1 MSSSVDDD
9 SYQVRD
15 ANRQRCRRRQ
25 NVLSL
30 SRDPL
35 GSAYQTRLRLAGGG
49 YPLLRK
55 TDALMPSRLRATA
68 KNRPRRRNHRQHNL
82 LPESVGLM

>member
-1 MSSSVDDD
+1 MPIVSDAADD
-9 SYQVRD
+9 RM
-15 ANRQRCRRRQ
+15 
-25 NVLSL
+25 
-30 SRDPL
+30 
-35 GSAYQTRLRLAGGG
+35 